1 MKRRAE
7 NQKMLSKKK
16 NQREKERTRMHNM
29 LLHLAPWDTRS
40 KQLNFVPSTSLP
52 SISTP
57 VVASSRTGSIPYMG
71 KQQLPGLAG
80 VTAGK
85 GVSKCPPVSVCQYV
99 STTLHTL
106 RPTTS

>member
-1 MKRRAE
+1 M
-7 NQKMLSKKK
+7 KKK
-16 NQREKERTRMHNM
+16 KLQRRYRIEEEGRESKNVVFKKKEQKRKNRGRACRHAQYAA
-29 LLHLAPWDTRS
+29 APCTVGRAL
-40 KQLNFVPSTSLP
+40 QTTELFVPSTSLP

-85 GVSKCPPVSVCQYV
+85 GVSK
-99 STTLHTL
+99 
-106 RPTTS
+106 